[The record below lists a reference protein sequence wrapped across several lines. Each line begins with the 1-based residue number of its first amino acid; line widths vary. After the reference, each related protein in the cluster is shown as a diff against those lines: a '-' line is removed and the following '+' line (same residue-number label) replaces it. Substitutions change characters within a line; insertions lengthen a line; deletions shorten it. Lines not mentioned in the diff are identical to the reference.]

1 MLLPRGIKGLVNRF
15 VSSTAPLVLLTGL
28 LTGAP
33 AHAAE
38 VALPIALFGRLHFPL
53 LHFPIVLLLGVLLLE
68 VLHRLGKLDRDRT
81 RAAIGIFLTV
91 GAAAAVV
98 TALAGLAYAA
108 GEDFDGPA
116 ENTFLLHRGI
126 GIGVAVASVLLL
138 LAHKGVGP
146 LGRAYLPLLVL
157 AAAGVLF
164 TGHEGGELVH
174 GEGFYTR
181 PLYPAEKE
189 SGKGGDDAPVVSHDD
204 GDAAAD
210 VRERHPE
217 GPIPEKPDYAKDIQP
232 MLQRSCVKCHGPE
245 KRKSGLR
252 LDVKRFAFKG
262 GESGPVAVVPGNPD
276 KSLVYTM
283 CTKPADDED
292 LMPTRG
298 KLLALSEI
306 ETLKRWI
313 EQGAVWPDE
322 Q

>member
-1 MLLPRGIKGLVNRF
+1 MNRF
-15 VSSTAPLVLLTGL
+15 ASSATPFVLLAGM

-33 AHAAE
+33 ALAAD
-38 VALPIALFGRLHFPL
+38 VAVPIALFGRLHLPL
-53 LHFPIVLLLGVLLLE
+53 LHFPIVLLLGVLLFE
-68 VLHRLGKLDRDRT
+68 VLHRLGKLDRERT
-81 RAAIGIFLTV
+81 RDVTGIFLTV
-91 GAAAAVV
+91 AATAAVV
-98 TALAGLAYAA
+98 TAAAGLAYAA

-116 ENTFLLHRGI
+116 ENTFLLHRGF
-126 GIGVAVASVLLL
+126 GIGVAVVSVLLL
-138 LAHKGVGP
+138 LAHKKVGP
-146 LGRAYLPLLVL
+146 LARAYLPLLVL
-157 AAAGVLF
+157 AGAGVVF

-181 PLYPAEKE
+181 PLYPAEKD
-189 SGKGGDDAPVVSHDD
+189 SGKGGDDGPVISHDD
-204 GDAAAD
+204 GDSAAD

-217 GPIPEKPDYAKDIQP
+217 GPIPEKPDYIKDIQP

-262 GESGPVAVVPGNPD
+262 GESGPVAIVAGNPD
-276 KSLVYTM
+276 KSLVYSM

-292 LMPTRG
+292 LMPSRG

-313 EQGAVWPDE
+313 EQGAVWPD
-322 Q
+322 